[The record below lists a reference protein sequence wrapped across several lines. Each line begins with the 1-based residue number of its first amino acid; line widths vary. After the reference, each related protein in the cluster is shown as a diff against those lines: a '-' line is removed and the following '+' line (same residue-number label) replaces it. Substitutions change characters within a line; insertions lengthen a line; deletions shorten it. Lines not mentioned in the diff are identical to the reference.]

1 MDQHDAGDGDA
12 DEPRQGRR
20 DNSASRDSNDV
31 PGVVVS
37 GGYAGTGTMLSDD
50 ATRRLTDSSLSVL

>member
-20 DNSASRDSNDV
+20 DNSTSRDSNDV
-31 PGVVVS
+31 PGMVVARS
-37 GGYAGTGTMLSDD
+37 YAGFGEVLSDD
-50 ATRRLTDSSLSVL
+50 ATRQLTDSSLTIL